1 MAMGR
6 QDMAEAVA
14 HQKGGTAASVGA
26 LFLDRVE
33 LTPDWEA
40 FRRPTDPGW
49 KSYTWG
55 ETGRIVEDMAAGLLA
70 LGVEPEQRV
79 GIASSTIL
87 DWIFADLAIMCAG
100 AATTT
105 VYPST
110 PTEDVAF
117 ILDDSGSV
125 LVFAEDKAQA
135 DKLRQ
140 VRSEIP
146 NVTKVVMLTDFDAAD
161 GDWVITE
168 DDLVALGKKLLEQ
181 DPDVVRR
188 TVAGVKPSDLATI
201 IYTSGTTGR
210 PKGVRL
216 THANWVYEGDAMD
229 SLGILRSD
237 DLEYLWLPL
246 AHSFGKVL
254 ISGQLKVGFAAAVDG
269 RVDKIVE
276 HLGEVK
282 PTFIAAVPRI
292 FEKIYGGIQ
301 TMQEREGGVKLKIF
315 RWAEGVGAQAG
326 KARREGKP
334 VGRLV
339 SVQHGLADKLV
350 FSKIRDRLGGRVR
363 YFVSGSAPLSREVGE
378 WMDNVGL
385 IILEGYGL
393 TETSAFTFV
402 NRPHKYR
409 FGTVGEPADGTE
421 VTIASDGEVLI
432 KGPGVMEGY
441 HNLPEVTAEVFVD
454 GWFRTGDIGELE
466 DGLLKIT
473 DRKKDLIKT
482 SGGKYVAPQSIE
494 VKFKAACP
502 YASNI
507 VVHGDG
513 RNFVSALVTLDEPSI
528 TTWAAENGI
537 SGSYAE
543 IVAHPKTKEM
553 VAGYIDEV
561 NAQLPRWETVKK
573 FEILPEDL
581 SIEAG
586 ELTPSLK
593 VKRKTV
599 EQKHASLLDSFY
611 A

>member
-1 MAMGR
+1 MT
-6 QDMAEAVA
+6 DNVA
-14 HQKGGTAASVGA
+14 HKKGSTAASVGEM
-26 LFLDRVE
+26 FLDRVE

-40 FRRPTDPGW
+40 FRRPTNPGW
-49 KSYTWG
+49 QSYTWG
-55 ETGRIVEDMAAGLLA
+55 ETGELVQSWAAGLLA

-87 DWIFADLAIMCAG
+87 DWIWADLAIMCAG

-110 PTEDVAF
+110 PSEDVAY
-117 ILDDSGSV
+117 ILNDSDSQV
-125 LVFAEDKAQA
+125 VFAEDAVQLAKIQS
-135 DKLRQ
+135 
-140 VRSEIP
+140 VRSQIP
-146 NVTKVVMLTDFDAAD
+146 SVRKVVMLTDADSAD
-161 GDWVITE
+161 GDFVISA
-168 DDLVALGKKLLEQ
+168 DDLTRLGNELLEQ
-181 DPDVVRR
+181 DPDAVKRAVQAVR
-188 TVAGVKPSDLATI
+188 PESLATI

-216 THANWVYEGDAMD
+216 TQANWVYEGDAMD
-229 SLGILRSD
+229 SLGVLRSD

-254 ISGQLKVGFAAAVDG
+254 ISGQIKVGFAAAVDG

-276 HLGEVK
+276 HLGEVQ

-292 FEKIYGGIQ
+292 FEKIYGTIQ
-301 TMQEREGGVKLKIF
+301 TTQEREGGAKLKIF

-326 KARREGKP
+326 KARRDGKT
-334 VGRLV
+334 VGGLLAL
-339 SVQHGLADKLV
+339 QYNLADKLV
-350 FSKIRDRLGGRVR
+350 FSKIRARMGGRVR
-363 YFVSGSAPLSREVGE
+363 YFVSGSAPLSKEVAE

-385 IILEGYGL
+385 TILEGYGL

-402 NRPHKYR
+402 NRPHTYR
-409 FGTVGEPADGTE
+409 FGTVGEAAPGTE
-421 VTIASDGEVLI
+421 VKIAEDGEILV

-441 HNLPEVTAEVFVD
+441 HNLPEQTAEVFTD
-454 GWFRTGDIGELE
+454 GWFHTGDIGEVTD

-528 TTWAAENGI
+528 TTWAQENGI
-537 SGSYAE
+537 TGSYE
-543 IVAHPKTKEM
+543 QIVTNPATKAM
-553 VAGYIDEV
+553 VQGYIDEV

-573 FEILPEDL
+573 FEILPHDL
-581 SIEAG
+581 TIESG

-593 VKRKTV
+593 VKRKVV
-599 EQKHASLLDSFY
+599 EQKYTEMLDSFY
-611 A
+611 S

>member
-1 MAMGR
+1 
-6 QDMAEAVA
+6 MAEAVA
-14 HQKGGTAASVGA
+14 HAKGSTQASVGEM
-26 LFLDRVE
+26 FLDRVE

-40 FRRPTDPGW
+40 FRRPTNPGW

-55 ETGRIVEDMAAGLLA
+55 ETGEIVESWAAGLLA

-79 GIASSTIL
+79 AIASSTIL
-87 DWIFADLAIMCAG
+87 DWIWADLAIMCAG

-110 PTEDVAF
+110 PTEDVAY
-117 ILDDSGSV
+117 ILADSGSV
-125 LVFAEDKAQA
+125 VVFAEDKAQL
-135 DKLRQ
+135 DKIRA
-140 VRSEIP
+140 VRDEIP
-146 NVTKVVMLTDFDAAD
+146 SVHRVVLLTDFDAAD
-161 GDWVITE
+161 GEFSISADE
-168 DDLVALGKKLLEQ
+168 LARLGNQLLAQ
-181 DPDVVRR
+181 DGDVVRR
-188 TVAGVKPSDLATI
+188 TVAAVKPESLATI

-216 THANWVYEGDAMD
+216 TQSNWVYEGDAMD
-229 SLGILRSD
+229 SIGVLRSD

-254 ISGQLKVGFAAAVDG
+254 ISGQIKVGFAAAVDG

-301 TMQEREGGVKLKIF
+301 TMQEREGGIKLKIF
-315 RWAEGVGAQAG
+315 RWAEGVAKQAG
-326 KARREGKP
+326 KQRREGKD
-334 VGRLV
+334 VGGLLGL
-339 SVQHGLADKLV
+339 QYGLADKLV
-350 FSKIRDRLGGRVR
+350 YSKIRDRMGGRVR

-385 IILEGYGL
+385 VILEGYGL

-402 NRPHKYR
+402 SRPHNYR
-409 FGTVGEPADGTE
+409 FGTVGEPAPGTE
-421 VTIASDGEVLI
+421 VKIAEDGEILV

-441 HNLPEVTAEVFVD
+441 HNLPEQTAEVFTD
-454 GWFRTGDIGELE
+454 GWFHTGDIGEVA

-494 VKFKAACP
+494 VKFKAVCP

-528 TTWAAENGI
+528 TTWAQENDV
-537 SGSYAE
+537 SGSYAD
-543 IVAHPKTKEM
+543 IVSHPKTREM
-553 VAGYIDEV
+553 VQGYIDEV

-573 FEILPEDL
+573 FQILTEDL
-581 SIEAG
+581 TIESG

-599 EQKHASLLDSFY
+599 EQKHTDLLDSFY
-611 A
+611 K

>member
-1 MAMGR
+1 MSA
-6 QDMAEAVA
+6 DVA
-14 HQKGGTAASVGA
+14 HRRGSTPASVGEM
-26 LFLDRVE
+26 FLDRVE

-40 FRRPTDPGW
+40 FRRPTNPGW
-49 KSYTWG
+49 TSYTWG
-55 ETGRIVEDMAAGLLA
+55 ETGDLVTTWSAGLLA

-79 GIASSTIL
+79 GIASSTTL
-87 DWIFADLAIMCAG
+87 DWIWADMAIMCAG

-105 VYPST
+105 LYPST
-110 PTEDVAF
+110 PVEDVAY
-117 ILDDSGSV
+117 ILNDSESRV
-125 LVFAEDKAQA
+125 VFAEDAAQLEKIQSVA
-135 DKLRQ
+135 GEL
-140 VRSEIP
+140 P
-146 NVTKVVMLTDFDAAD
+146 HLTKVVMLTDFDAAD
-161 GDWVITE
+161 GEFVISA
-168 DDLVALGKKLLEQ
+168 DDLAALGSDLLAQ
-181 DPDVVRR
+181 DPDVVKR
-188 TVAGVKPSDLATI
+188 TVEAVKPDSLATI

-229 SLGILRSD
+229 SIGVLRSD

-254 ISGQLKVGFAAAVDG
+254 ISGQIKVGFAAAVDG

-276 HLGEVK
+276 HLGEVQ

-292 FEKIYGGIQ
+292 FEKIYGGVQ
-301 TMQEREGGVKLKIF
+301 TMQEREGGVKLRIF
-315 RWAEGVGAQAG
+315 RWAEGVGAQVG
-326 KARREGKP
+326 KARREGRDP
-334 VGRLV
+334 GRLLG
-339 SVQHGLADKLV
+339 VQHAVADRLV
-350 FSKIRDRLGGRVR
+350 FSKVRDRMGGRVR
-363 YFVSGSAPLSREVGE
+363 YFVSGSAPLSREIAE

-385 IILEGYGL
+385 TILEGYGL

-402 NRPHKYR
+402 NRPGNYR
-409 FGTVGEPADGTE
+409 FGTVGEPAPGTE
-421 VTIASDGEVLI
+421 VKIADDGEILI

-441 HNLPEVTAEVFVD
+441 HNLPEQTAEVFTN
-454 GWFRTGDIGELE
+454 GWFHTGDIGEITPE
-466 DGLLKIT
+466 GLLKIT

-528 TTWAAENGI
+528 TTWASENGI

-543 IVAHPKTKEM
+543 IVTHPKTREM
-553 VAGYIDEV
+553 VQGYIDEV
-561 NAQLPRWETVKK
+561 NTQLPRWETVKK

-581 SIEAG
+581 TIESG

-599 EQKHASLLDSFY
+599 EAKHTSLLDSFY
-611 A
+611 S

>member
-1 MAMGR
+1 MT
-6 QDMAEAVA
+6 DTVA
-14 HQKGGTAASVGA
+14 HKKGSTAASVGEM
-26 LFLDRVE
+26 FLDRVE

-40 FRRPTDPGW
+40 FRRPTNPGW
-49 KSYTWG
+49 QSYTWG
-55 ETGRIVEDMAAGLLA
+55 ETGEIVQDWAAGLLA
-70 LGVEPEQRV
+70 IGVEPEQRV

-87 DWIFADLAIMCAG
+87 DWIWADMAIMCSG

-110 PTEDVAF
+110 PADDVAF
-117 ILDDSGSV
+117 ILNDSDSQV
-125 LVFAEDKAQA
+125 VFAEDAVQLEKI
-135 DKLRQ
+135 LS
-140 VRSEIP
+140 VRSELP
-146 NVTKVVMLTDFDAAD
+146 HLRKVIMLTDGDKAD
-161 GDWVITE
+161 GDLVISA
-168 DDLVALGKKLLEQ
+168 DDLTAQGKALLEQ
-181 DPDVVRR
+181 DPD
-188 TVAGVKPSDLATI
+188 AVKRAVQAVTPDGLATI

-216 THANWVYEGDAMD
+216 QQRCWVYEGDAMD

-254 ISGQLKVGFAAAVDG
+254 ISGQIKVGFAAAVDG

-276 HLGEVK
+276 HLGEVQ
-282 PTFIAAVPRI
+282 PTWIAAVPRI
-292 FEKIYGGIQ
+292 FERIYGGIQ
-301 TMQEREGGVKLKIF
+301 TMQEREGGAKLKIF

-334 VGRLV
+334 VSGLLGL
-339 SVQHGLADKLV
+339 QYNLADRLV
-350 FSKIRDRLGGRVR
+350 FSKIRARMGGRVR
-363 YFVSGSAPLSREVGE
+363 FFVSGSAPLSKDLAE

-385 IILEGYGL
+385 TIYEGYGL

-402 NRPHKYR
+402 SRPHNYV
-409 FGTVGEPADGTE
+409 FGTVGEPAPGTE
-421 VTIASDGEVLI
+421 VTIAGDGEILV

-441 HNLPEVTAEVFVD
+441 HNLPDQTAEVFTD
-454 GWFRTGDIGELE
+454 GWFHTGDIGEITPE
-466 DGLLKIT
+466 GLLKIT

-494 VKFKAACP
+494 VKFKAVCP

-513 RNFVSALVTLDEPSI
+513 RKFVSALVTLDEPSI
-528 TTWAAENGI
+528 TTWAAENGV

-543 IVAHPKTKEM
+543 IVASPKTKEM
-553 VAGYIDEV
+553 VQGYIDQV

-573 FEILPEDL
+573 FEILPHDL
-581 SIEAG
+581 TIESG

-593 VKRKTV
+593 VKRKVV
-599 EQKHASLLDSFY
+599 EKKYTDLLDTFY
-611 A
+611 SD

>member
-1 MAMGR
+1 MT
-6 QDMAEAVA
+6 DTVA
-14 HQKGGTAASVGA
+14 HKRGGTAASVGE

-55 ETGRIVEDMAAGLLA
+55 ETGEIVQNWAAGLLA
-70 LGVEPEQRV
+70 IGVEPEQRV

-87 DWIFADLAIMCAG
+87 DWIWADLAIMCAG
-100 AATTT
+100 GATTT

-110 PTEDVAF
+110 PPEDVAY
-117 ILDDSGSV
+117 ILNDSDSQV
-125 LVFAEDKAQA
+125 VFAEDATQLEKIQS
-135 DKLRQ
+135 

-146 NVTKVVMLTDFDAAD
+146 NLRKVIMLTDGDKAD
-161 GDWVITE
+161 GDFVISA
-168 DDLVALGKKLLEQ
+168 DDLAAQGANLLAQ
-181 DPDVVRR
+181 DPEAVTRA
-188 TVAGVKPSDLATI
+188 VASVGPDSLATI

-216 THANWVYEGDAMD
+216 PQRCWVYEGDAMD
-229 SLGILRSD
+229 NIGVLRSD

-254 ISGQLKVGFAAAVDG
+254 IAGQIKVGFAAAVDG
-269 RVDKIVE
+269 RVDKIVD
-276 HLGEVK
+276 HLGEVQ

-301 TMQEREGGVKLKIF
+301 TMQEREGGAKLKIF

-334 VGRLV
+334 VG
-339 SVQHGLADKLV
+339 GLLGLQYNVADKLV
-350 FSKIRDRLGGRVR
+350 FSKIRARMGGRVR
-363 YFVSGSAPLSREVGE
+363 YFVSGSAPLSKEVAE

-385 IILEGYGL
+385 TILEGYGL

-402 NRPHKYR
+402 SRPHNYK
-409 FGTVGEPADGTE
+409 FGTVGEPAAGTE
-421 VTIASDGEVLI
+421 VKIASDGEILV

-441 HNLPEVTAEVFVD
+441 HNLPEQTAEVFTD
-454 GWFRTGDIGELE
+454 GWFHTGDIGEITP

-528 TTWAAENGI
+528 TTWAQENGI

-543 IVAHPKTKEM
+543 IVSNPKTKEM
-553 VAGYIDEV
+553 VQGYIDEV
-561 NAQLPRWETVKK
+561 NGQLPRWETVKR
-573 FEILPEDL
+573 FEILPQDL
-581 SIEAG
+581 TIESG

-593 VKRKTV
+593 VKRKVV
-599 EQKHASLLDSFY
+599 EQKYTDVLDSFY
-611 A
+611 K

>member
-1 MAMGR
+1 MA
-6 QDMAEAVA
+6 DTVA
-14 HQKGGTAASVGA
+14 HQKGSMAASVGA

-40 FRRPTDPGW
+40 FRRPTNPGW
-49 KSYTWG
+49 QSYTWG
-55 ETGRIVEDMAAGLLA
+55 ETGIIVQDWAAGLIA

-79 GIASSTIL
+79 GIAASTIL
-87 DWIFADLAIMCAG
+87 DWIWADLAIMCSG
-100 AATTT
+100 GATTT

-110 PTEDVAF
+110 PAEDVAF
-117 ILDDSGSV
+117 ILADSGTV
-125 LVFAEDKAQA
+125 VVFAEDKAQLA
-135 DKLRQ
+135 KLQ
-140 VRSEIP
+140 GVRSEIP
-146 NVTKVVMLTDFDAAD
+146 NVHKVIMLTDADAAD
-161 GDWVITE
+161 GDWAISA
-168 DDLVALGKKLLEQ
+168 DDLARVGQELLAQ
-181 DPDVVRR
+181 DGDVVRR
-188 TVAGVKPSDLATI
+188 TVAAVKPSDLATI

-216 THANWVYEGDAMD
+216 THSNWVYEGDAMD
-229 SLGILRSD
+229 GIGVLRSD

-301 TMQEREGGVKLKIF
+301 TMQEREGGAKLKIF

-326 KARREGKP
+326 KARREGKN
-334 VGRLV
+334 VG
-339 SVQHGLADKLV
+339 GLLGLQYNVADKLV
-350 FSKIRDRLGGRVR
+350 FSKIRDRMGGRVR
-363 YFVSGSAPLSREVGE
+363 YFVSGSAPLSREVAE

-385 IILEGYGL
+385 TILEGYGL
-393 TETSAFTFV
+393 TETSAVTFV
-402 NRPHKYR
+402 NRPHNYR
-409 FGTVGEPADGTE
+409 FGTVGEPAMGTE
-421 VTIASDGEVLI
+421 VKIADDGEILV

-441 HNLPEVTAEVFVD
+441 HNLPDVTAEVFTD
-454 GWFRTGDIGELE
+454 GWFMTGDIGEITP

-494 VKFKAACP
+494 IKFKAACP

-513 RNFVSALVTLDEPSI
+513 RNFVSALVTLDEQAI
-528 TTWAAENGI
+528 TAWAAENGV

-543 IVAHPKTKEM
+543 IVGNPATKQM
-553 VAGYIDEV
+553 VQKYIEEV

-599 EQKHASLLDSFY
+599 EQKHSDLLDGFY
-611 A
+611 K

>member
-1 MAMGR
+1 MA
-6 QDMAEAVA
+6 DTVA
-14 HQKGGTAASVGA
+14 HKKGGTVASVGEM
-26 LFLDRVE
+26 FLDRVE

-40 FRRPTDPGW
+40 FRRPTNPGW
-49 KSYTWG
+49 QSYTWG
-55 ETGRIVEDMAAGLLA
+55 ETGEIVQNWAAGLLA

-87 DWIFADLAIMCAG
+87 DWIWADMAIMCAG

-110 PTEDVAF
+110 PAEDVAY
-117 ILDDSGSV
+117 ILNDSDSQV
-125 LVFAEDKAQA
+125 VFAEDATQLEKIQGVGSELPN
-135 DKLRQ
+135 LRT
-140 VRSEIP
+140 II
-146 NVTKVVMLTDFDAAD
+146 MLTDGDKAD
-161 GDWVITE
+161 GESVLSA
-168 DDLVALGKKLLEQ
+168 DDLAAKGKALLEQ
-181 DPDVVRR
+181 DPEAVTRA
-188 TVAGVKPSDLATI
+188 VAAVGPDSLATI

-216 THANWVYEGDAMD
+216 PQRCWVYEGDAMD
-229 SLGILRSD
+229 DIGVLRSD

-254 ISGQLKVGFAAAVDG
+254 IAGQVKVGFAAAVDG
-269 RVDKIVE
+269 RVDKIVD
-276 HLGEVK
+276 HLGEVQ

-301 TMQEREGGVKLKIF
+301 TMQEREGGAKLKIF
-315 RWAEGVGAQAG
+315 RWAEGVGAKAG
-326 KARREGKP
+326 AARREGKN
-334 VGRLV
+334 VG
-339 SVQHGLADKLV
+339 GMLALQYNIADRLV
-350 FSKIRDRLGGRVR
+350 FSKIRERMGGRVR
-363 YFVSGSAPLSREVGE
+363 YFVSGSAPLSKEVAE

-385 IILEGYGL
+385 TILEGYGL

-402 NRPHKYR
+402 SRPHNYK
-409 FGTVGEPADGTE
+409 FGTVGEAANGTDVKIAD
-421 VTIASDGEVLI
+421 DGEILV

-441 HNLPEVTAEVFVD
+441 HNLPEQTAEVFTD
-454 GWFRTGDIGELE
+454 GWFHTGDIGEITA

-513 RNFVSALVTLDEPSI
+513 RNFVSALVTLDEPAI
-528 TTWAAENGI
+528 TTWAQENGV

-543 IVAHPKTKEM
+543 IVSNPKTKEM
-553 VAGYIDEV
+553 VQGYIDEV
-561 NAQLPRWETVKK
+561 NTQLPRWETVKR
-573 FEILPEDL
+573 FEILPQDL
-581 SIEAG
+581 TIESG

-593 VKRKTV
+593 VKRKVV
-599 EQKHASLLDSFY
+599 EQKYTDVLDGFY
-611 A
+611 S

>member
-1 MAMGR
+1 MT
-6 QDMAEAVA
+6 DNVA
-14 HQKGGTAASVGA
+14 HKKGSTAASVGEM
-26 LFLDRVE
+26 FLDRVE

-40 FRRPTDPGW
+40 FRRPTNPGW
-49 KSYTWG
+49 QSYTWG
-55 ETGRIVEDMAAGLLA
+55 ETGELVQSWAAGLLA

-87 DWIFADLAIMCAG
+87 DWIWADLAIMCAG

-110 PTEDVAF
+110 PSEDVAY
-117 ILDDSGSV
+117 ILNDSDSQV
-125 LVFAEDKAQA
+125 VFAEDAVQLAKIQA
-135 DKLRQ
+135 
-140 VRSEIP
+140 VRSQIP
-146 NVTKVVMLTDFDAAD
+146 SVRKVVMLTDADSAD
-161 GDWVITE
+161 GDFVISA
-168 DDLVALGKKLLEQ
+168 DDLTRLGNELLEQ
-181 DPDVVRR
+181 DPDAVKRAVQAVR
-188 TVAGVKPSDLATI
+188 PESLATI

-216 THANWVYEGDAMD
+216 TQANWVYEGDAMD
-229 SLGILRSD
+229 SLGVLRSD

-254 ISGQLKVGFAAAVDG
+254 ISGQIKVGFAAAVDG

-276 HLGEVK
+276 HLGEVQ

-292 FEKIYGGIQ
+292 FEKIYGTIQ
-301 TMQEREGGVKLKIF
+301 TTQEREGGAKLKIF

-326 KARREGKP
+326 KARRDGKT
-334 VGRLV
+334 VGGLLAL
-339 SVQHGLADKLV
+339 QYNLADKLV
-350 FSKIRDRLGGRVR
+350 FSKIRARMGGRVR
-363 YFVSGSAPLSREVGE
+363 YFVSGSAPLSKEVAE

-385 IILEGYGL
+385 TILEGYGL

-402 NRPHKYR
+402 NRPHTYR
-409 FGTVGEPADGTE
+409 FGTVGEAAPGTE
-421 VTIASDGEVLI
+421 VKIAEDGEILV

-441 HNLPEVTAEVFVD
+441 HNLPEQTAEVFTD
-454 GWFRTGDIGELE
+454 GWFHTGDIGEVTD

-528 TTWAAENGI
+528 TTWAQENGI
-537 SGSYAE
+537 TGSYE
-543 IVAHPKTKEM
+543 QIVTNPATKAM
-553 VAGYIDEV
+553 VQGYIDEV

-573 FEILPEDL
+573 FEILPHDL
-581 SIEAG
+581 TIESG

-593 VKRKTV
+593 VKRKVV
-599 EQKHASLLDSFY
+599 EQKYTEMLDSFY
-611 A
+611 S

>member
-1 MAMGR
+1 MT
-6 QDMAEAVA
+6 QTTA
-14 HQKGGTAASVGA
+14 HHRGSTAASVGE

-40 FRRPTDPGW
+40 FRQPTDAGW

-55 ETGRIVEDMAAGLLA
+55 ETGDIVTAWAAGLVA
-70 LGVEPEQRV
+70 LGIEPEQRV
-79 GIASSTIL
+79 GIASSTRL
-87 DWIFADLAIMCAG
+87 EWIWADLANMCAG
-100 AATTT
+100 VATTT
-105 VYPST
+105 VYQST
-110 PTEDVAF
+110 PAEDVSY
-117 ILDDSGSV
+117 ILNDSDTQA
-125 LVFAEDKAQA
+125 VFVEDKTQLE
-135 DKLRQ
+135 KVMS

-146 NVTKVVMLTDFDAAD
+146 SLRKVIMLTDGDAAD
-161 GDWVITE
+161 GDFSISSDE
-168 DDLVALGKKLLEQ
+168 LARLGNELLASQPDAVKERVEHTRQ
-181 DPDVVRR
+181 D
-188 TVAGVKPSDLATI
+188 SLATL

-216 THANWVYEGDAMD
+216 THANWVYEGDAME
-229 SLGILRSD
+229 SLGVLRSD

-254 ISGQLKVGFAAAVDG
+254 ISGQIKVGFAAAVDG
-269 RVDKIVE
+269 RVDKLVE

-292 FEKIYGGIQ
+292 FEKVYGTIQ
-301 TMQEREGGVKLKIF
+301 TMQEREGGAKLAIF

-326 KARREGKP
+326 KARRSGKNP
-334 VGRLV
+334 GPFVNAQLAIADRLV
-339 SVQHGLADKLV
+339 Y
-350 FSKIRDRLGGRVR
+350 SKIRARLGGRVR
-363 YFVSGSAPLSREVGE
+363 YFVSGSAPLSGE
-378 WMDNVGL
+378 IAEWFDNVGL
-385 IILEGYGL
+385 TILEGYGL

-402 NRPHKYR
+402 NRPHNYS
-409 FGTVGEPADGTE
+409 FGTVGEPAPGTE
-421 VTIASDGEVLI
+421 VKIAEDGEILI

-441 HNLPEVTAEVFVD
+441 HNMPEQTAEVFTD
-454 GWFRTGDIGELE
+454 GWFHTGDIGEID

-494 VKFKAACP
+494 TKFKAACP

-513 RNFVSALVTLDEPSI
+513 RNFVSALVTLDEASI
-528 TTWAAENGI
+528 TTWAEEQGI

-543 IVAHPKTKEM
+543 IVSHPKTKEM
-553 VAGYIDEV
+553 VQKHIDDV
-561 NAQLPRWETVKK
+561 NKQLPRWETVKK
-573 FEILPEDL
+573 FEILPTDL
-581 SIEAG
+581 SIESG

-593 VKRKTV
+593 VKRKVV
-599 EQKHASLLDSFY
+599 EQKYSDMLDSFY

>member
-1 MAMGR
+1 MT
-6 QDMAEAVA
+6 DNVA
-14 HQKGGTAASVGA
+14 HKKGSTAASVGEM
-26 LFLDRVE
+26 FLDRVE

-40 FRRPTDPGW
+40 FRRPTNPGW
-49 KSYTWG
+49 QSYTWG
-55 ETGRIVEDMAAGLLA
+55 ETGELVQSWAAGLLA

-87 DWIFADLAIMCAG
+87 DWIWADLAIMCAG

-110 PTEDVAF
+110 PSEDVAY
-117 ILDDSGSV
+117 ILNDSDSQV
-125 LVFAEDKAQA
+125 VFAEDAVQLAKIQA
-135 DKLRQ
+135 
-140 VRSEIP
+140 VRSQIP
-146 NVTKVVMLTDFDAAD
+146 SVRKVVMLTDADSAD
-161 GDWVITE
+161 GDFVISA
-168 DDLVALGKKLLEQ
+168 DDLTRLGNELLEQ
-181 DPDVVRR
+181 DPDAVKRAVQAVR
-188 TVAGVKPSDLATI
+188 PESLATI

-216 THANWVYEGDAMD
+216 TQANWVYEGDAMD
-229 SLGILRSD
+229 SLGVLRSD

-254 ISGQLKVGFAAAVDG
+254 ISGQIKVGFAAAVDG

-276 HLGEVK
+276 HLGEVQ

-301 TMQEREGGVKLKIF
+301 TMQEREGGAKLKIF

-326 KARREGKP
+326 KARRDGKT
-334 VGRLV
+334 VGGLLAL
-339 SVQHGLADKLV
+339 QYNLADKLV
-350 FSKIRDRLGGRVR
+350 FSKIRARMGGRVR
-363 YFVSGSAPLSREVGE
+363 YFVSGSAPLSKEVAE

-385 IILEGYGL
+385 TILEGYGL

-402 NRPHKYR
+402 NRPHTYR
-409 FGTVGEPADGTE
+409 FGTVGEAAPGTE
-421 VTIASDGEVLI
+421 VKIAEDGEILV

-441 HNLPEVTAEVFVD
+441 HNLPEQTAEVFTD
-454 GWFRTGDIGELE
+454 GWFHTGDIGEVTD

-528 TTWAAENGI
+528 TTWAQENGI
-537 SGSYAE
+537 TGSYE
-543 IVAHPKTKEM
+543 QIVTNPATKAM
-553 VAGYIDEV
+553 VQGYIDEV

-573 FEILPEDL
+573 FEILPHDL
-581 SIEAG
+581 TIESG

-593 VKRKTV
+593 VKRKVV
-599 EQKHASLLDSFY
+599 EQKYTEMLDSFY
-611 A
+611 S

>member
-1 MAMGR
+1 MT
-6 QDMAEAVA
+6 DNVA
-14 HQKGGTAASVGA
+14 HKKGSTAASVGEM
-26 LFLDRVE
+26 FLDRVE

-40 FRRPTDPGW
+40 FRRPTNPGW
-49 KSYTWG
+49 QSYTWG
-55 ETGRIVEDMAAGLLA
+55 ETGELVQSWAAGLLA

-87 DWIFADLAIMCAG
+87 DWIWADLAIMCAG

-110 PTEDVAF
+110 PSEDVAY
-117 ILDDSGSV
+117 ILNDSDSQV
-125 LVFAEDKAQA
+125 VFAEDAVQLAKIQA
-135 DKLRQ
+135 
-140 VRSEIP
+140 VRSQIP
-146 NVTKVVMLTDFDAAD
+146 SVRKVVMLTDADSAD
-161 GDWVITE
+161 GDFVISA
-168 DDLVALGKKLLEQ
+168 DDLTRLGNELLEQ
-181 DPDVVRR
+181 DPDAVKRAVQAVR
-188 TVAGVKPSDLATI
+188 PESLATI

-216 THANWVYEGDAMD
+216 TQANWVYEGDAMD
-229 SLGILRSD
+229 SLGVLRSD

-254 ISGQLKVGFAAAVDG
+254 ISGQIKVGFAAAVDG

-276 HLGEVK
+276 HLGEVQ

-301 TMQEREGGVKLKIF
+301 TMQEREGGAKLKIF

-326 KARREGKP
+326 KARRDGKT
-334 VGRLV
+334 VGGLLAL
-339 SVQHGLADKLV
+339 QYNLADKLV
-350 FSKIRDRLGGRVR
+350 FSKIRARMGGRVR
-363 YFVSGSAPLSREVGE
+363 YFVSGSAPLSKEVAE

-385 IILEGYGL
+385 TILEGYGL

-402 NRPHKYR
+402 NRPHTYR
-409 FGTVGEPADGTE
+409 FGTVGEAAPGTE
-421 VTIASDGEVLI
+421 VKIAEDGEILV

-441 HNLPEVTAEVFVD
+441 HNLPEQTAEVFTD
-454 GWFRTGDIGELE
+454 GWFHTGDIGEVTD

-528 TTWAAENGI
+528 TTWAQENGI
-537 SGSYAE
+537 TGSYE
-543 IVAHPKTKEM
+543 QIVTNPATKAM
-553 VAGYIDEV
+553 VQGYIDEV

-573 FEILPEDL
+573 FEILPHDL
-581 SIEAG
+581 TIESG

-593 VKRKTV
+593 VKRKVV
-599 EQKHASLLDSFY
+599 EQKYTEMLDSFY
-611 A
+611 T